1 MADLNKIA
9 ERLARLE
16 EKVDAQKEDISE
28 MKVSLK
34 EVERKVNRLNGMV
47 YVLWVVGTAGIG
59 LVLEVVRRKIGAVF
73 GGHT

>member
-47 YVLWVVGTAGIG
+47 YVLWVVGTAGMG
-59 LVLEVVRRKIGAVF
+59 LVVQLVGAKLKSVF

>member
-1 MADLNKIA
+1 MADLNEIV

-28 MKVSLK
+28 MKAFLK

-47 YVLWVVGTAGIG
+47 YVLWVVGTAGMG
-59 LVLEVVRRKIGAVF
+59 VVFEVLRAKLKTIF